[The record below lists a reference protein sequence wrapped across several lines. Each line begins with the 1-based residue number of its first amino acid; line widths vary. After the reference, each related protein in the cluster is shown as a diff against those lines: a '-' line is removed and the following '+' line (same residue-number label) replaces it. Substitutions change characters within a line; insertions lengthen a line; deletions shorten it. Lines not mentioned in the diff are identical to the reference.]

1 MHREFLEVN
10 YKEYVGREDEFDFSA
25 ASQFSLLFHFGLRE
39 NSKVLD
45 FGCGCLRL
53 GRLLIPFLENGNYFG
68 YDPNPS
74 LYEQFIKDNSYNE
87 IVNFKSPH
95 LMSTLTGNSFDF
107 IIAHSVFTHTGVD
120 LFDKYISDLK
130 SRLSEKG
137 FILATFYV
145 SSQKSN
151 QKNGWRYKECY
162 AYTDKHI
169 KSVASKNDL
178 LCERLNWWHPRQ
190 IWYSFSFTAFP
201 SLFLGKPVQNT
212 ENMVIYK
219 KDGQVPEKYTPSD
232 SC

>member
-1 MHREFLEVN
+1 MN

-53 GRLLIPFLENGNYFG
+53 GRLLIPFLKKGNYFG

-74 LYEQFIKDNSYNE
+74 LFGQFIEDNFYNE
-87 IVNFKSPH
+87 IVNFKLPNLS
-95 LMSTLTGNSFDF
+95 STLASDSFDF
-107 IIAHSVFTHTGVD
+107 VVAHSIFTHTGVD
-120 LFDKYISDLK
+120 LFEEYMADLK
-130 SRLSEKG
+130 IRLSEKG
-137 FILATFYV
+137 LLLATFYV

-151 QKNGWRYKECY
+151 RENGWRYKECY

-178 LCERLNWWHPRQ
+178 ICERLNWWHPRQ
-190 IWYSFSFTAFP
+190 VWYSFSSKPLT
-201 SLFLGKPVQNT
+201 SLVLGKPVQNT
-212 ENMVIYK
+212 ENMVVYK
-219 KDGQVPEKYTPSD
+219 KDGLVPEKYTPGD
-232 SC
+232 LC